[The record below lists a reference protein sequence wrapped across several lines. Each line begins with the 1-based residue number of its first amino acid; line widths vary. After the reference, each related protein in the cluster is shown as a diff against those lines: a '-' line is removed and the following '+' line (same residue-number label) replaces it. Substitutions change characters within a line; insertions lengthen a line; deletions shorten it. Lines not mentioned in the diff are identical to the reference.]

1 MRDPDSFMMAAGL
14 LQRAAAPLSRHFP
27 MVLWATFALAGY
39 LVPVAAA
46 QTDTTALPEQPTWAS
61 PSTSGASNFGTSPA
75 SAPTNGA
82 GVPVPPSNGGV
93 SNGAAGTQSTAA
105 PAPLTVT
112 QAGASQAWQRNTSS
126 SGYSSSASSVGVPDM
141 SYYNLPNFRQSSY
154 GQAWFERSGLKF
166 RFGPVNF
173 RMTLSLGAEY
183 TDNVFTSNIDPVGD
197 SITTIAPQ
205 FLLGMGDFQTGTN
218 DFLSLYYAPQLTYYT
233 HYSGQDRTNQ
243 SLDFK
248 AHKGFSRYSTT
259 VDLNYINTNQ
269 SNATQTGLNAYQIL
283 TFNWNNSYYVGA
295 KTSAQFLV
303 NALSQTYN
311 NGGTSYLT
319 LGLTPQVGYDLS
331 PKTTLT
337 FGPSFGTSYVGSG
350 SSQTFEELNTG
361 IQWTNLRKL
370 SVNAQLGYQVRQFH
384 GQNASGATNF
394 STPIYNISVTYQPRL
409 TTSLSF
415 ALSRDVELSDLV
427 QGQTYTS
434 TAASINIGETVLDH
448 VALGLGISYQNIQ
461 YQGGLSDRTDKY
473 IAFTPTVTYSFLR
486 DTCSASLFYQRLQRA
501 STIQTYGYEQD
512 NFGLQLTYHF

>member
-1 MRDPDSFMMAAGL
+1 MPTS
-14 LQRAAAPLSRHFP
+14 QAP
-27 MVLWATFALAGY
+27 AT
-39 LVPVAAA
+39 
-46 QTDTTALPEQPTWAS
+46 
-61 PSTSGASNFGTSPA
+61 GT
-75 SAPTNGA
+75 
-82 GVPVPPSNGGV
+82 GVPVPPSNAGV
-93 SNGAAGTQSTAA
+93 STGATGTQGTAA
-105 PAPLTVT
+105 PAPLTVS
-112 QAGASQAWQRNTSS
+112 QAGAPQAWQRNASSSS
-126 SGYSSSASSVGVPDM
+126 SGYSSSGSSIGVPDM
-141 SYYNLPNFRQSSY
+141 SNYNLPNFRENSY
-154 GQAWFERSGLKF
+154 GQSWFERSGLKF

-183 TDNVFTSNIDPVGD
+183 TDNVFASNINPVGD
-197 SITTIAPQ
+197 SITTVAPQ
-205 FLLGMGDFQTGTN
+205 FLLGMGDFQMGTD

-248 AHKGFSRYSTT
+248 AHKAFSRYTTT

-269 SNATQTGLNAYQIL
+269 ANATQTGLNAYQIL
-283 TFNWNNSYYVGA
+283 TFNWNNSYYIGA
-295 KTSAQFLV
+295 KTSAQCLV

-319 LGLTPQVGYDLS
+319 LGLSPQVGYDLS

-350 SSQTFEELNTG
+350 SSQTFEELNAG
-361 IQWTNLRKL
+361 IQWSNLRKL
-370 SVNAQLGYQVRQFH
+370 TVNAQLGYQVRQFH
-384 GQNASGATNF
+384 GLNTSGASNF
-394 STPIYNISVTYQPRL
+394 STPIYNITVTYQPRQ

-448 VALGLGISYQNIQ
+448 VALGLGISYQDIQ
-461 YQGGLSDRTDKY
+461 YQGGLSDRTDRY

-486 DTCSASLFYQRLQRA
+486 DTCSVSLFYQKLQRT
-501 STIQTYGYEQD
+501 STIQSYGYGQD
-512 NFGLQLTYHF
+512 NYGLQLTYHF

>member
-1 MRDPDSFMMAAGL
+1 MMAAGL
-14 LQRAAAPLSRHFP
+14 LQRAAAPLPRHFP
-27 MVLWATFALAGY
+27 RMLWATLALTGY
-39 LVPVAAA
+39 LVPIAAA
-46 QTDTTALPEQPTWAS
+46 QTDTTASPEQPNWAS
-61 PSTSGASNFGTSPA
+61 PSNPGASNSGTSTSSAPMTGTGVPA
-75 SAPTNGA
+75 S
-82 GVPVPPSNGGV
+82 PSNSGV
-93 SNGAAGTQSTAA
+93 SNSADGTQSSAA

-126 SGYSSSASSVGVPDM
+126 SGYSSSVGVPDI
-141 SYYNLPNFRQSSY
+141 SNYNLPNFRQSSY

-173 RMTLSLGAEY
+173 RMTLGLGAEY
-183 TDNVFTSNIDPVGD
+183 SDNIFASNIDPVGD
-197 SITTIAPQ
+197 SITTVAPQ
-205 FLLGMGDFQTGTN
+205 FLLGMGDFQTGAD
-218 DFLSLYYAPQLTYYT
+218 DFLSLYYAPQLAYYT
-233 HYSGQDRTNQ
+233 HYSSQNRTNQ

-248 AHKGFSRYSTT
+248 AHKTLSRYSTT
-259 VDLNYINTNQ
+259 VDLNYLNTNQ
-269 SNATQTGLNAYQIL
+269 VNATQTGLSAYQIL

-319 LGLTPQVGYDLS
+319 LGLTPQLGYDLS
-331 PKTTLT
+331 PKTTFT

-350 SSQTFEELNTG
+350 SSQTFEELNAG

-370 SVNAQLGYQVRQFH
+370 TVNAQLGYQVRQFH
-384 GQNASGATNF
+384 GLNSSGASNF
-394 STPIYNISVTYQPRL
+394 STPVYNVTVTYQPRL
-409 TTSLSF
+409 TTSLSM

-434 TAASINIGETVLDH
+434 TAASISIGETVLDH
-448 VALGLGISYQNIQ
+448 VALGLGLSYQDVQ

-486 DTCSASLFYQRLQRA
+486 DTCSASLFYQRLQRT
-501 STIQTYGYEQD
+501 STIQSYGYAQD
-512 NFGLQLTYHF
+512 NYGLQLTYHF